1 MDQPNSN
8 LHREAFIFTKQA
20 GQGRSRIFLTEEEYF
35 TAPAKPY
42 TPGIRDAVVLSLG
55 NWLIKVGHNLKT
67 RSVYARLS
75 EKQA

>member
-1 MDQPNSN
+1 MNQPNSN

-20 GQGRSRIFLTEEEYF
+20 EQGHSRFFLTEEEYF

-42 TPGIRDAVVLSLG
+42 TPGIRDAVVLNLG
-55 NWLIKVGHNLKT
+55 NWLIKLGNNLKT